1 MIPPRHDQLSRLV
14 CGFSPLISLSWWR
27 PLILISVSGGHSMPG
42 QEEDISPY
50 ATFHLLGM
58 REEAKAAAAG
68 NNLSLCLKKN
78 PEN

>member
-1 MIPPRHDQLSRLV
+1 
-14 CGFSPLISLSWWR
+14 
-27 PLILISVSGGHSMPG
+27 MPG

-68 NNLSLCLKKN
+68 NFIAGFDQNAPQKTKC
-78 PEN
+78 

>member
-1 MIPPRHDQLSRLV
+1 
-14 CGFSPLISLSWWR
+14 
-27 PLILISVSGGHSMPG
+27 MPG

-68 NNLSLCLKKN
+68 NKN
-78 PEN
+78 SPQNVSQFERIFLLTYVH

>member
-1 MIPPRHDQLSRLV
+1 
-14 CGFSPLISLSWWR
+14 
-27 PLILISVSGGHSMPG
+27 MPG

-68 NNLSLCLKKN
+68 NNKIH
-78 PEN
+78 